1 MAGVLYFSIRHS
13 PLATRYS
20 LFAIRPSTRNAQGKV
35 LPMQLKDV
43 AVLITGGGS
52 GLGAATARAMAAKGA
67 KIAVL
72 DQSKENA
79 EKVAAEVKGI
89 ALHADVTDEEQVTAG
104 IPKAEAAPG
113 SARVVMNWPGIGGS
127 QRIVGKDG
135 VYPLA
140 KFVRIINVNL
150 IGTFNVLRLFAERL
164 ATEAPIGEERGVA
177 INTASVAAYEGQI
190 GQIAYSASKGGV
202 VGMTLPAARDFAS
215 LKIRVNTIAPGLF
228 LTPLLMG
235 LNEEARKSLGAQ
247 VPHPARLGDAS
258 EYGNLAVHIVEN
270 PMLNGETI
278 RLDGAIRMAPR

>member
-1 MAGVLYFSIRHS
+1 
-13 PLATRYS
+13 
-20 LFAIRPSTRNAQGKV
+20 
-35 LPMQLKDV
+35 MQLKDV

-72 DQSKENA
+72 DQSMENA
-79 EKVAAEVKGI
+79 EKVAAEVKGV
-89 ALHADVTDEEQVTAG
+89 AVHADVTDEEQVKAG
-104 IPKAEAAPG
+104 LAKAEAAHG
-113 SARVVMNWPGIGGS
+113 VARVLMNCAGI
-127 QRIVGKDG
+127 DG

-164 ATEAPIGEERGVA
+164 VTAEPIGEERGVI

-202 VGMTLPAARDFAS
+202 VGLTLPAARDLAS
-215 LKIRVNTIAPGLF
+215 QKIRVNTIAPGLF